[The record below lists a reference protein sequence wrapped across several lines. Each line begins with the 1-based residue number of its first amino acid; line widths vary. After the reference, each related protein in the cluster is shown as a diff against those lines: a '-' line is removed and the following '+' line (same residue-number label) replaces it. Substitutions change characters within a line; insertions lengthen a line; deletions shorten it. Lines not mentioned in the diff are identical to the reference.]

1 MRTLLP
7 VWTLSA
13 CTGLLL
19 TGMLAAQAARD
30 KSPARSP
37 LPKAQEPTTHVPT
50 PQFEDVAQKVGLTVA
65 HISSPD
71 KKYIV
76 ESMSGGVGL
85 IDCDNDGKLDI
96 ITVNGSTVQRYR
108 QGGDLMITLYH
119 QDTDPNNK
127 DPKNN
132 DLKFT
137 DITKSAGLTHK
148 GWGMGVAVADYD
160 NDGLQDIYVT
170 GFGGNAL
177 YHNLGSCKFEDVTE
191 KAGVGAGGFSTGAAW
206 ADYDRDGHVDL
217 FVSRYVHV
225 DIENLP
231 QFGNDPRFC
240 RFKGVL
246 VQCGPWGMPGESDLL
261 FHNKGD
267 GTFEEVSKKAGVDD
281 PHHYYGLGA
290 TWGDYDNDGW
300 PDLYVANDA
309 GPNFLYRNKHDG
321 TFEDV
326 GLLDGVALSGD
337 GMEQGSMGVDWGDYL
352 HEGRLSMIVTN
363 FVEQGSTLY
372 HNLGK
377 DNFADVSVRAKLMK
391 PTYPFV
397 SWGTAFFD
405 MDNDGWL
412 DLFIA
417 NGHVY
422 PQVDSI
428 PGGTPY
434 RQPMLLFRNHRDG
447 TFDDVSQALASM
459 PLQSRRGA
467 AFGDINNDGDVDIVV
482 LNVGEPPSL
491 LLNHSDSQNH
501 RVLFKL
507 VGTKSN
513 KAAIGARVTV
523 RAGTLVQFDEVRGG
537 ASYLSQNDL
546 RLHFGLAAN
555 DKMSDVSIRWPNG
568 ETEVLRD
575 VPADF
580 IYTVVEG
587 SGIQQKVALPALP
600 QDRTTASSKN
610 FHKAL

>member
-1 MRTLLP
+1 MRPLF
-7 VWTLSA
+7 SA
-13 CTGLLL
+13 WMFFLYTGLLL
-19 TGMLAAQAARD
+19 STMLLSQTAPAKPPASPPPQKVQETGL
-30 KSPARSP
+30 PAS
-37 LPKAQEPTTHVPT
+37 L
-50 PQFEDVAQKVGLTVA
+50 PQFEDIAAKAGLTVP

-119 QDTDPNNK
+119 QEA
-127 DPKNN
+127 

-148 GWGMGVAVADYD
+148 GWGMGVDVADYD

-170 GFGGNAL
+170 GYGGNAL
-177 YHNLGSCKFEDVTE
+177 YHNLGNCKFEDVTD

-206 ADYDRDGHVDL
+206 ADYDRDGRVDL

-225 DIENLP
+225 DMDNLP
-231 QFGNDPRFC
+231 EVGSDPRFC

-267 GTFEEVSKKAGVDD
+267 GTFEEVSKQAGVDD

-309 GPNFLYRNKHDG
+309 GPNFLYRNKRDG
-321 TFEDV
+321 TFEEI
-326 GLLDGVALSGD
+326 GLLSGTALSGD

-363 FVEQGSTLY
+363 FVEQGSILY

-377 DNFADVSVRAKLMK
+377 DNFADVTVRAKLMK

-412 DLFIA
+412 DLFVA

-422 PQVDSI
+422 PQVDTI

-447 TFDDVSQALASM
+447 TFEDVSSVFASM
-459 PLQSRRGA
+459 PPESRRGA
-467 AFGDINNDGDVDIVV
+467 AFGDISNDGNIDIVV

-491 LLNHSDSQNH
+491 LINHNDSPNH

-507 VGTKSN
+507 VGMKSN

-523 RAGTLVQFDEVRGG
+523 KAGALVQFSEVRGG

-555 DKMSDVSIRWPNG
+555 DKMSEVSIRWPNG
-568 ETEVLRD
+568 ETEILRD
-575 VPADF
+575 VPADY

-587 SGIQQKVALPALP
+587 AGIQQKVALPTLP
-600 QDRTTASSKN
+600 RP
-610 FHKAL
+610 